1 MSDGQSVRVVLELS
15 CDLYSLPPV
24 FACGGVQIIQEYY
37 AINDPLSRH
46 ASATKAEG
54 KKAAANPLARR
65 TIQVAGA
72 QHWTL
77 GDTVQMAGCQQLHQ
91 SLLLLLLLLPVTL
104 FRNCL
109 STP

>member
-1 MSDGQSVRVVLELS
+1 MVLELS

-24 FACGGVQIIQEYY
+24 FARWVVQVIQEYY

-46 ASATKAEG
+46 ASATKAKG
-54 KKAAANPLARR
+54 KKGAANPLARK

-72 QHWTL
+72 QRWTL
-77 GDTVQMAGCQQLHQ
+77 ADTVQVAGCPQLHQ
-91 SLLLLLLLLPVTL
+91 SLLLLLLPVTL